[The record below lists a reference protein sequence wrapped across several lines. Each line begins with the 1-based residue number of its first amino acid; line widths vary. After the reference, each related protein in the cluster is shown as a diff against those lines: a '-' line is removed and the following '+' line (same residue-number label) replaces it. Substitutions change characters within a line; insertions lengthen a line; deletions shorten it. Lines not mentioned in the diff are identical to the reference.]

1 MGWERKMRNKLS
13 MIAMGILSSVGN
25 ALSPTNDYNERS
37 VKVMGYKTGGK
48 PFTRGKRSR
57 SLKVRANRGK
67 AKAKAKKR

>member
-1 MGWERKMRNKLS
+1 MKSRISAMVAGLVSSIGGSMMPSMNKEY
-13 MIAMGILSSVGN
+13 GQTSVRHN
-25 ALSPTNDYNERS
+25 N
-37 VKVMGYKTGGK
+37 YKTGGK